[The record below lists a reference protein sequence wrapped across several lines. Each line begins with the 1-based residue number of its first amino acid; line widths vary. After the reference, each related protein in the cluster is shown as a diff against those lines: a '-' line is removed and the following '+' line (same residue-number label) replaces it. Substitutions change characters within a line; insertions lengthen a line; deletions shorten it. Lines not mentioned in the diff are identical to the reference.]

1 MKQTNE
7 WLQDVTTSQGWGQ
20 YRSIYF
26 VYWVNFGLNFRHKAG
41 WFVTFSSQCCEK
53 TRSEWTNSYLSWTNA
68 KMRPF
73 PPSNHVAR
81 VDHLASTECHLAT
94 LHKPFYLPRFILLLT
109 NERSRAFSHPSPR
122 LYRNKPVL
130 HSKLNVF
137 RANRYRKVLAGA
149 PFQPF
154 VGVFLILFHE
164 KHHFFIYSY
173 CKTLTTK
180 HHI

>member
-41 WFVTFSSQCCEK
+41 WFVTLSSQCCEK
-53 TRSEWTNSYLSWTNA
+53 LEVSEPILISREPTHKCALSQ
-68 KMRPF
+68 
-73 PPSNHVAR
+73 PPTMWQELTTWPALNVIWPPYTS
-81 VDHLASTECHLAT
+81 
-94 LHKPFYLPRFILLLT
+94 RFTCLVLFCCWLT
-109 NERSRAFSHPSPR
+109 NVPGLFHPSPR

-154 VGVFLILFHE
+154 VGVFLIPFHE
-164 KHHFFIYSY
+164 KHHFFIYSH
-173 CKTLTTK
+173 CKTSTTK